1 MYSTHMY
8 RNARLDESQ
17 ARSKIAGRNINNFG
31 YADDTTRNAEI
42 EVELK
47 SLLMRVKESEKAGLK
62 PTFKKLR
69 MASGP
74 IILWQIEG
82 GNVEADK
89 SILIAE
95 VAHTLILVIDRTTG
109 QKNNYLRLKEK

>member
-1 MYSTHMY
+1 
-8 RNARLDESQ
+8 
-17 ARSKIAGRNINNFG
+17 
-31 YADDTTRNAEI
+31 
-42 EVELK
+42 
-47 SLLMRVKESEKAGLK
+47 MRMKAESEKASLK
-62 PTFKKLR
+62 LHIKKTKI

-74 IILWQIEG
+74 IISWQIEG

-95 VAHTLILVIDRTTG
+95 VAHTLVLVTDRTTG

>member
-1 MYSTHMY
+1 M
-8 RNARLDESQ
+8 
-17 ARSKIAGRNINNFG
+17 
-31 YADDTTRNAEI
+31 
-42 EVELK
+42 ELK
-47 SLLMRVKESEKAGLK
+47 SLLIRVKESEKAGLK

-95 VAHTLILVIDRTTG
+95 VAHTSILVIDRTTG

>member
-1 MYSTHMY
+1 
-8 RNARLDESQ
+8 
-17 ARSKIAGRNINNFG
+17 
-31 YADDTTRNAEI
+31 
-42 EVELK
+42 
-47 SLLMRVKESEKAGLK
+47 MRVKESEKAGLK

-74 IILWQIEG
+74 IISWQIEG

-95 VAHTLILVIDRTTG
+95 VAHTLVLVTDRASFLHQDAPTWSGG
-109 QKNNYLRLKEK
+109 QAAVGQDRVRQWG